1 MKTVAASNG
10 KFTSVETH
18 YPDGRVRKQYYESGR
33 WTDTKPKGLAITHGH
48 WQDKPYIVNID
59 GGAGQAVKGI
69 GRPQDSDKNHPYW
82 KTPEGKAEQYFS
94 QRMAA
99 AEHGT
104 FTHQDKI
111 KSIAEAAR
119 KKALSL
125 NSEAAGINQEIDR
138 INRKRKYTKEDEAK
152 VKELNKKRIEAE
164 RESTAF
170 VNEWRKW
177 KEENNVPEPEHFK
190 RVVINL

>member
-1 MKTVAASNG
+1 MKELKAAAQNYEQKFG
-10 KFTSVETH
+10 KH
-18 YPDGRVRKQYYESGR
+18 PDDDKIRTQ
-33 WTDTKPKGLAITHGH
+33 TKPSSEPLSEKL
-48 WQDKPYIVNID
+48 Q
-59 GGAGQAVKGI
+59 KGI